1 MPLPLEAASVI
12 RGWGMP
18 MKGPK
23 KTMGTTKMKITRAS
37 GGETAVMATTE
48 HTRAKN
54 YGLLAMTNHT
64 GAKRPVIRNLS
75 TDAHAFLAINELKG
89 DAVRSS

>member
-1 MPLPLEAASVI
+1 
-12 RGWGMP
+12 MP

-23 KTMGTTKMKITRAS
+23 KTMGATKTKMTMAS
-37 GGETAVMATTE
+37 GDETAVMATTE

-64 GAKRPVIRNLS
+64 GAKRPVIRNLR
-75 TDAHAFLAINELKG
+75 TDERACLAINELKG